1 MFSKHSPLRCK
12 EILSFSD
19 DWISISMSW
28 SFKNYIK
35 DVDMVVMDEIME
47 TALCMRKNVKK

>member
-1 MFSKHSPLRCK
+1 MFSKHSSLRYK

-19 DWISISMSW
+19 AWISISMSW

>member
-1 MFSKHSPLRCK
+1 MFSKHSSLRYK

-19 DWISISMSW
+19 DWISISISW

-35 DVDMVVMDEIME
+35 VVDMVVMDETME